1 MTRNSTANNDISQLP
16 VVTIAGRPNVGKS
29 TLFNALT
36 RSRDAI
42 VADQPGVTRDR
53 QYGICKTDA
62 QASYLLVD
70 TGGIVAQAHGI
81 DVQTLDQVEMALE
94 EAHMILFVVDARAG
108 LLAAD
113 QDILANLRKH
123 GKPILLVANKTDG
136 INWDIE
142 QPDWYQLGLGQ
153 PLAIAAEH
161 RRGLDDLQQHIEDA
175 LQPFFSV
182 ADDDPKHNPDL
193 IRLALIGRPNAG
205 KSTLANRL
213 LGEQRVIANA
223 EPGTTR
229 DSIEV
234 NLERDGKQYQLIDT
248 AGVRRRSRIH
258 DDVEK
263 ISVIKA
269 LQSVRGANI
278 ALVMIDA
285 QQGLVDQD
293 AHLIGQ
299 VIELG
304 KPMLLLLNKWD
315 GMSQD
320 DRQGVLQEL
329 DRKLPFADF
338 VPRLSI
344 SALYGSGIG
353 ELFRLINHLHAIA
366 ASSFSS
372 NKVTALIKS
381 AVEKHPPPLKGG
393 RKASL
398 SYAHI
403 GGRSPLRIV
412 VHGHRTA
419 TLPASYHRY
428 LLNQVRDGFRL
439 KGIPLQLEL
448 RDGKNPF
455 AGRRNTL
462 SKRQLEKRKR
472 LQRHV
477 KGKR

>member
-1 MTRNSTANNDISQLP
+1 MSQLA

-36 RSRDAI
+36 RTRDAI

-53 QYGICKTDA
+53 QYGICWTRT

-70 TGGIVAQAHGI
+70 TGGIVSQAQGI
-81 DVQTLDQVEMALE
+81 DAQTLDQVEMALE
-94 EAHMILFVVDARAG
+94 EAHLILFLVDARAG

-113 QDILANLRKH
+113 QDILANLRKQD
-123 GKPILLVANKTDG
+123 KPILLVANKIDG
-136 INWDIE
+136 LNWDIE
-142 QPDWYQLGLGQ
+142 QPDWYRLGLGP
-153 PLAIAAEH
+153 PLAIAASH
-161 RRGLDDLQQHIEDA
+161 RRGLDDLQEYIEEA
-175 LQPFFSV
+175 LQPLLAA
-182 ADDDPKHNPDL
+182 ADSGAEHDSDS

-205 KSTLANRL
+205 KSTLTNRL
-213 LGEQRVIANA
+213 LGEQRVISNA

-234 NLERDGKQYQLIDT
+234 SLQRDGRHYQLIDT
-248 AGVRRRSRIH
+248 AGVRRRARIQ
-258 DDVEK
+258 DAVEK
-263 ISVIKA
+263 LSVIKA
-269 LQSVRGANI
+269 LQAVRRADI

-285 QQGLVDQD
+285 QDGLVDQD

-315 GMSQD
+315 GMSLD
-320 DRQGVLQEL
+320 ERQRILQEL

-344 SALYGSGIG
+344 SALHGSGIG
-353 ELFRLINHLHAIA
+353 ELFKLIHHIHSIA
-366 ASSFSS
+366 ATSFSS
-372 NKVTALIKS
+372 NKVTSLIKA
-381 AVEKHPPPLKGG
+381 AVKKHPPPLKSG

-412 VHGHRTA
+412 VHGNRTD
-419 TLPASYHRY
+419 TLPTSYHRY
-428 LLNQVRDGFRL
+428 LLNQVRDEFKL
-439 KGIPLQLEL
+439 QGIPLQLEL

-455 AGRRNTL
+455 AGRRNSLTR
-462 SKRQLEKRKR
+462 RQLEKRKR

-477 KGKR
+477 KSKR

>member
-1 MTRNSTANNDISQLP
+1 MIQLP

-36 RSRDAI
+36 RTRDAI

-53 QYGICKTDA
+53 QYGICRTRSE
-62 QASYLLVD
+62 QSYLLVD
-70 TGGIVAQAHGI
+70 TGGIVAQAQGI
-81 DVQTLDQVEMALE
+81 DAQTLDQVEMALE
-94 EAHMILFVVDARAG
+94 EAHLILFLVDARAG

-113 QDILANLRKH
+113 QDILSNLRKQD
-123 GKPILLVANKTDG
+123 KPILLVANKTDG

-153 PLAIAAEH
+153 PLAIAAAH
-161 RRGLDDLQQHIEDA
+161 RRGLDDLQQHIEEA
-175 LQPFFSV
+175 LEPFFTAPDSTTEH
-182 ADDDPKHNPDL
+182 DPAL

-205 KSTLANRL
+205 KSTLTNRL
-213 LGEQRVIANA
+213 LGEERVISSA

-234 NLERDGKQYQLIDT
+234 SLERDGKHYHVIDT
-248 AGVRRRSRIH
+248 AGVRRRSRIQN
-258 DDVEK
+258 DVEK
-263 ISVIKA
+263 LSVIKA
-269 LQSVRGANI
+269 LQSVRRADM
-278 ALVMIDA
+278 ALLMIDA
-285 QQGLVDQD
+285 QEGMVDQD

-315 GMSQD
+315 GMSLDQ
-320 DRQGVLQEL
+320 RQRVMQEL

-338 VPRLSI
+338 VPRLTL
-344 SALYGSGIG
+344 SALHGSGIG
-353 ELFRLINHLHAIA
+353 ELFKLINHIHAIA
-366 ASSFSS
+366 ATSFSS
-372 NKVTALIKS
+372 NKVTSVIKT
-381 AVEKHPPPLKGG
+381 AVTRHPPPLKGG

-412 VHGHRTA
+412 VHGNRTD

-428 LLNQVRDGFRL
+428 LLNQVRDEFRL
-439 KGIPLQLEL
+439 QGIPLQLEL
-448 RDGKNPF
+448 RDGRNPF

-462 SKRQLEKRKR
+462 TKRQLEKRKR